1 MREFSV
7 VGCGLYTPRFPDLS
21 AWKTGVPQA
30 DVTPPTGAALD
41 RRSRRIS
48 GDLMRALADVA
59 SEAINAAKLPADTL
73 PSVYGSA
80 LGEVQTMLA
89 LLQQIW
95 VDHEPPSPMAFAA
108 SVHNAASGVASIS
121 FKNQSFTTSVAANF
135 DTPAMSIFEGAGLL
149 MQGDVS
155 HVLIVCGDEPPP
167 QPLMGDHPV
176 WDTVCAAV
184 VLAADAEV
192 NDRIGTISLPFRA
205 DAQEQT
211 LPAPKVEDAI
221 KNNPSF
227 GLFHL
232 VNALARGQQG
242 RVRLDAGK
250 GRGWCTEVSFP

>member
-7 VGCGLYTPRFPDLS
+7 VGCGLYTPHFPNLS
-21 AWKTGVPQA
+21 AWKTGIPCA

-48 GDLMRALADVA
+48 GDLMRALTDVA
-59 SEAINAAKLPADTL
+59 SEAIRAAQVPADTL

-95 VDHEPPSPMAFAA
+95 VDHAPPSPMDFAA

-167 QPLMGDHPV
+167 HRLMGDHPV

-184 VLAADAEV
+184 VLAADVDAH
-192 NDRIGTISLPFRA
+192 DRMGTISLPFRA
-205 DAQEQT
+205 ET
-211 LPAPKVEDAI
+211 TGEILSWPKMEDAI
-221 KNNPSF
+221 KNNPSA

-232 VNALARGQQG
+232 VDMLTRGQRG
-242 RVRLDAGK
+242 VVRLDAGR
-250 GRGWCTEVSFP
+250 GRGWCTQVSPR